1 MTWYRDGSINLTAGS
16 NVVTGIGT
24 SWINLVLAG
33 EGLDAPDGRVYEI
46 AEVINNSQL
55 VLTSNYL
62 GATTAEAAYQIIP
75 NASMTKVLTRRV
87 SDLLS
92 RYETE
97 LPQALAGKVDVVQG
111 KGLSSNDF
119 TDAERVKL
127 AGADNRANH
136 TGAQPLSSI
145 SDAGTA
151 AARNVQTSQR
161 DADRNH
167 VMTPGAFGW
176 GISPGTQDGE
186 VGTVLDA
193 STVDDMGQWVSGAQ
207 RYAGTGPG
215 QYGHVLRMGGGK
227 NGTNGGWFADL
238 AVTTNGGIA
247 VRTNTNSGTWSP
259 WVNVMD
265 RSAQSGVQPLSSISG
280 LEAASSDQV
289 LHAIAMSK
297 TFASVPTENQGP
309 MIVVTQPH
317 LRFMVWDGTKY
328 VRAPWHM
335 PGVLFFSHAPAA
347 NVTHGIQVRADV
359 TYNKVDH
366 PDLAEILGV
375 AGSTFILPEGRAR
388 VLRAAD
394 NGRGIDSAL
403 VNGYLQEDAIRDIT
417 GFFNASS
424 YAGNANGAFLKA
436 GSGGATSD
444 GGTSATTNLDFNFNF
459 SASRVVPTAA
469 ENRVKSLAATLYIT
483 R

>member
-1 MTWYRDGSINLTAGS
+1 MTERRPLILRADTALPRLQELPVGDLLPTDTLG
-16 NVVTGIGT
+16 NAIKVLLQGLVTGNNAGIT
-24 SWINLVLAG
+24 STDTVLQALG
-33 EGLDAPDGRVYEI
+33 KLQAQASAKVDKDG
-46 AEVINNSQL
+46 A
-55 VLTSNYL
+55 
-62 GATTAEAAYQIIP
+62 
-75 NASMTKVLTRRV
+75 KVL
-87 SDLLS
+87 SD
-92 RYETE
+92 
-97 LPQALAGKVDVVQG
+97 
-111 KGLSSNDF
+111 NNF
-119 TDAERVKL
+119 TNAERVKL
-127 AGADNRANH
+127 AGSDNRANH
-136 TGAQPLSSI
+136 TGTQPLSTI

-151 AARNVQTSQR
+151 AAHDVQVSQR
-161 DADRNH
+161 DADRSH
-167 VMTPGAFGW
+167 VMMPGAFGW
-176 GISPGTQDGE
+176 GISPGTQDGD
-186 VGTVLDA
+186 VGAVLGV
-193 STVDDMGQWVSGAQ
+193 STLDDMDQWVSGVQ
-207 RYAGTGPG
+207 RYSGTGPG
-215 QYGHVLRMGGGK
+215 AYGHVLRMGGGK
-227 NGTNGGWFADL
+227 NGANGGWFVDL

-247 VRTNTNSGTWSP
+247 VRINTNSGTWGP

-265 RSAQSGVQPLSSISG
+265 RSAQSGQQTLSTISG
-280 LEAASSDQV
+280 LEAATSDQV

-297 TFASVPTENQGP
+297 TFAAVPAENQGP
-309 MIVVTQPH
+309 MVVVTQPH
-317 LRFMVWDGTKY
+317 LRFMVWDGAKY
-328 VRAPWHM
+328 VRSPWHR
-335 PGVLFFSHAPAA
+335 PGVLFHSHAPAA

-417 GFFNASS
+417 GSFNASS

>member
-1 MTWYRDGSINLTAGS
+1 MALEPINYGAAANDGTGDNLRESMRKSQA
-16 NVVTGIGT
+16 NFVY
-24 SWINLVLAG
+24 
-33 EGLDAPDGRVYEI
+33 LD
-46 AEVINNSQL
+46 Q
-55 VLTSNYL
+55 
-62 GATTAEAAYQIIP
+62 
-75 NASMTKVLTRRV
+75 
-87 SDLLS
+87 
-92 RYETE
+92 
-97 LPQALAGKVDVVQG
+97 GKVDKVEG
-111 KGLSSNDF
+111 MGLSSNNF
-119 TDAERVKL
+119 TNAERVKL
-127 AGADNRANH
+127 AGSDNRANH

-151 AARNVQTSQR
+151 AAHDVQVSQR
-161 DADRNH
+161 DADRSH
-167 VMTPGAFGW
+167 VMMPGAFGW
-176 GISPGTQDGE
+176 GISPGTQDGD
-186 VGTVLDA
+186 VGAVLGV
-193 STVDDMGQWVSGAQ
+193 STLDDMDQWVSGVQ
-207 RYAGTGPG
+207 RYSGTGPG
-215 QYGHVLRMGGGK
+215 AYGHVLRMGGGK
-227 NGTNGGWFADL
+227 NGTNGGWFVDL

-247 VRTNTNSGTWSP
+247 VRINTNSGTWGP

-265 RSAQSGVQPLSSISG
+265 RSAQSGQQTLSTISG
-280 LEAASSDQV
+280 LEAATSDQV

-297 TFASVPTENQGP
+297 TFAAVPAENQGP
-309 MIVVTQPH
+309 MVVVTQPH
-317 LRFMVWDGTKY
+317 LRFMVWDGAKY
-328 VRAPWHM
+328 VRSPWHR
-335 PGVLFFSHAPAA
+335 PGVLFHSHAPAA

-417 GFFNASS
+417 GSFNASS